1 MGSKW
6 TRLSSQVFMDCVLNC
21 VVTLMSV
28 DLWASKVKLE
38 NVELLTTVPHPA
50 EHGTVVCLLGTAVCV
65 CRALPGTWS
74 VMRQLKGRCSANLA
88 SALITDGRD
97 LFKIIAYVTKQTLEA
112 RVAEDRWSWET
123 KRKTPPALPPWFS
136 LSVFSFGNPE
146 HKLLC

>member
-38 NVELLTTVPHPA
+38 NVELLTAVPHPA

-65 CRALPGTWS
+65 CAEHSQERGQYWGSWKADA
-74 VMRQLKGRCSANLA
+74 V
-88 SALITDGRD
+88 
-97 LFKIIAYVTKQTLEA
+97 QT
-112 RVAEDRWSWET
+112 
-123 KRKTPPALPPWFS
+123 
-136 LSVFSFGNPE
+136 
-146 HKLLC
+146 